1 MYNKK
6 YVQMYEASRN
16 YAQLKNWRSCLQL
29 YLTLKESE
37 ALSISR
43 KRPGVEQKG
52 SSRAASIRGQ
62 SPAIA
67 CNMTLLRTEHV

>member
-1 MYNKK
+1 MKLRATTRSHKK
-6 YVQMYEASRN
+6 LRSR
-16 YAQLKNWRSCLQL
+16 LQL

-52 SSRAASIRGQ
+52 GSSKAASIRGQ